1 MLLPLLHLGDRWTF
15 VGGKGGVGKTTAAAA
30 LAVSLADAGEHVLVL
45 SVDPAHSL
53 GDALGTPLSGEPAP
67 VPGLPGLEAM
77 EVDPDAE
84 RARFLESRRGRL
96 LALIERGTYLD
107 AADAGEVADLAVPGL
122 DELAAL
128 FRLMELARDPSR
140 RLVIDTA
147 PTGHTLRLLDL
158 AEVARGWVAALR
170 AMDEKHAIVASAL
183 TRDRVPPVEADAL
196 VTELEEDLT
205 ALAARLR
212 DAAATRFLL
221 VTNPEPVVL
230 AETQR
235 YRDALEARGIALA
248 GILVNRSGSRV
259 PESARGAGM
268 VFVPRLTGR
277 LTGPAGLRR
286 FAAAASAEPEPRP
299 ASAAAAEAAG
309 GVTVGARVLPPRDR
323 ILYLV
328 GGKGGVGKTTAAA
341 AMACDL
347 AAHRDGPVLLLSID
361 PAGSLAEVL
370 GTPVGAEPVA
380 VPGAAGLHARQL
392 DAEAV
397 WDEFRDEYREQARRL
412 FDRVL
417 SGGLSAGADQAV
429 VERLIDLAPPG
440 IDEVVALLEVIDLT
454 EDRPYD
460 AVIVDTAPTGHLL
473 RLLEMP
479 ELALEWTHALLRLL
493 LKYREVLG
501 LGGLAERVLALSR
514 SIKTFRARLGDERHT
529 WMMIVA
535 LPESLSVPET
545 KRLAERLRGL
555 DVPASAVLVNRALA
569 DGGVRA
575 ATREATAEIVR
586 AAGALPVF
594 GAPDLTVGPV
604 GPDALRDYLNG
615 WRQLEG

>member
-30 LAVSLADAGEHVLVL
+30 LAVSLADSGERVLVL

-53 GDALGTPLSGEPAP
+53 GDVLGTALGGDPEP
-67 VPGLPGLEAM
+67 VPGVPRLEAM

-84 RARFLESRRGRL
+84 RARFLESRRGKL

-107 AADAGEVADLAVPGL
+107 AADAGEVVDLAVPGL

-128 FRLMELARDPSR
+128 FRLMELASDPSR

-170 AMDEKHAIVASAL
+170 AMDEKHAIVAAAL
-183 TRDRVPPVEADAL
+183 SRDRLAPTEADAL
-196 VTELEEDLT
+196 VAELEAELT
-205 ALAARLR
+205 ALSALLH
-212 DAAATRFLL
+212 DGGSTRFLL

-235 YRDALEARGIALA
+235 YRDALEARGVALA
-248 GILVNRSGSRV
+248 GILVNRSGDRV
-259 PESARGAGM
+259 PEAARGTGM
-268 VFVPRLTGR
+268 VFVPRLHGP
-277 LTGPAGLRR
+277 LTGADRLRE
-286 FAAAASAEPEPRP
+286 FAAAALDEPRATSGAATSTAP
-299 ASAAAAEAAG
+299 AMKIGGAAA
-309 GVTVGARVLPPRDR
+309 PPRDR

-328 GGKGGVGKTTAAA
+328 GGKGGVGKSTAAA
-341 AMACDL
+341 AIACDI
-347 AAHRDGPVLLLSID
+347 AAHRERPVLILSID

-370 GTPVGAEPVA
+370 GTPVGSEAVP
-380 VPGAAGLHARQL
+380 VPGAPGLYARQL

-397 WDEFRDEYREQARRL
+397 WDEFREEYREQARRL

-473 RLLEMP
+473 RLLAMP

-545 KRLAERLRGL
+545 GRLTEQLRRLQ
-555 DVPASAVLVNRALA
+555 VPASAILVNRALA
-569 DGGVRA
+569 DGSVRGGARETTA
-575 ATREATAEIVR
+575 AIVH
-586 AAGALPVF
+586 AAAALPVF
-594 GAPDLTVGPV
+594 GAPDLATGPV
-604 GPDALRDYLNG
+604 GPDALREYLNG
-615 WRQLEG
+615 WRELEG